1 LDRGVGEEG
10 ELIVRG
16 PSLMLGY
23 HNKPEET
30 ATALK
35 GGWYRTGDLATA
47 DANGFLT
54 ITGRLKELI
63 IRGGQNIAPAE
74 IEEAANL
81 HESVL
86 DCAVAGSNHEH
97 LGEVPVI
104 YVVTRPGA
112 DFSSDALLA
121 HCRERLSGYK
131 VPTAVHLVDAIP
143 RTGSGKIMRFKLL
156 EAVE

>member
-1 LDRGVGEEG
+1 
-10 ELIVRG
+10 
-16 PSLMLGY
+16 M
-23 HNKPEET
+23 
-30 ATALK
+30 
-35 GGWYRTGDLATA
+35 
-47 DANGFLT
+47 
-54 ITGRLKELI
+54 
-63 IRGGQNIAPAE
+63 
-74 IEEAANL
+74 
-81 HESVL
+81 
-86 DCAVAGSNHEH
+86 
-97 LGEVPVI
+97 PVI